1 MEQMAQQMIDEAKGT
16 ARKLEARGL
25 IQRMKD
31 ALNEFWSW
39 VGTNLFK
46 IEKFDSVE
54 QVTDRVLWDLLNA
67 TDLGELS
74 EGQVET

>member
-31 ALNEFWSW
+31 ALNEF
-39 VGTNLFK
+39 
-46 IEKFDSVE
+46 
-54 QVTDRVLWDLLNA
+54 
-67 TDLGELS
+67 
-74 EGQVET
+74 